1 MSVAAGQIA
10 QAAGGV
16 IGSILDARNSAKIA
30 KANIKYQR
38 EFAQHGVRWRAEDA
52 KAAGLHPLAAL
63 GMQAT
68 GFNPVSA
75 PTNFAD
81 AGQNVGRAIATALTP
96 SEKNE
101 AEGTLAKLGL
111 ERAQLQNDYLRA
123 QIRQINSPGTPPPR
137 PAVSADPFQQSGQN
151 IPPNALVKDEPLKRT
166 IQGQATGQE
175 PGSIVD
181 IGWSQRGGRYFP
193 IPSKDVKDRIEDNPI
208 AQGMHGW
215 RTYFSPRLRPQ
226 EGPFPAPRGFAW
238 KGGPIIGYWLTREL
252 PFRTLPSYGRHAR
265 PYKR

>member
-1 MSVAAGQIA
+1 MSVAAVA

-16 IGSILDARNSAKIA
+16 IGSILDARNSSKIA

-81 AGQNVGRAIATALTP
+81 AGQNIGRAIGTALTP
-96 SEKNE
+96 AEKNE

-123 QIRQINSPGTPPPR
+123 QIRQINAAGTPPPR
-137 PAVSADPFQQSGQN
+137 PAIAGDPWQTSGQN
-151 IPPNALVKDEPLKRT
+151 IPANTVVKDEPLKRT
-166 IQGQATGQE
+166 IQGQTAGQE

-181 IGWSQRGGRYFP
+181 IGWSRAPNGRYYP
-193 IPSKDVKDRIEDNPI
+193 VPSKDLKDRMEDNPI
-208 AQGMHGW
+208 AQGMHSF
-215 RTYFSPRLRPQ
+215 RTYGQLGSRP
-226 EGPFPAPRGFAW
+226 GPPFPAPEGNVW
-238 KGGPIIGYWLTREL
+238 QGGPIMGYYLVRQV
-252 PFRTLPSYGRHAR
+252 PFSRRRYPQAVNSRRYR
-265 PYKR
+265 